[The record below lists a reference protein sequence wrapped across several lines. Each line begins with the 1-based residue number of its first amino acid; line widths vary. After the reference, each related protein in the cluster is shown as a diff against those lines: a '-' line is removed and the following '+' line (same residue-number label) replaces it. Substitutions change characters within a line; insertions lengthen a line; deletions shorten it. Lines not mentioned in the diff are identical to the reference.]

1 MSKNTLLSELINY
14 ISANASGNV
23 TIAAPSSGYALD
35 VSGTGRYTG
44 QLTLGTTLSLNGG
57 TLAGNNIVSMR
68 ANATGGQFRVEKSD
82 GSLSA
87 YPYYVGV
94 DGTALAYY
102 YNTAGLL
109 KVLLHTDGTSYF
121 GNNLSVGYA
130 TYSAVTYALDVNG
143 TGRFTGAVTFSST
156 ITATSVSATDATGSA
171 ILTTNGGGEGVLSVN
186 TANPLRMLINGGEKM
201 RITSSGNVG
210 IGTTAPASYSGY
222 TVFTVNGAS
231 NGGMT
236 VLQYQGTNS
245 LQNYSISSESGI
257 YELRTMPLTF
267 GTSNVERMRITSAGS
282 VGIGTS
288 SPSAKLHVEGNM
300 YISDTMS
307 LGNWFD
313 ANSKFS
319 GYTTDGLFSANA
331 RPCTITTPSGSQRI
345 KLGYFDYGGGQYYGR
360 IGFAANTNWSLG
372 TIGSPGNDFSIG
384 TGASGQSLTITSAG
398 NIGMAVTNPSHRLQV
413 SGNIYSSDT
422 VFARN
427 LKPEAFAS
435 VSAGTPTGAGIPLGY
450 STLNFSTTTD
460 NNWRPI
466 MTNINDVKGF
476 FWVTLGDAAS
486 KDTANY
492 MMAMTSP
499 SYGVSNFGVVSYQN
513 NGWNTGDF
521 EFTTDTTGGSYR
533 LLVRCTSY
541 YSGSGT
547 AYGTIYFLRLE

>member
-14 ISANASGNV
+14 VSANASGNV

-35 VSGTGRYTG
+35 VNGTGRYTG

-102 YNTAGLL
+102 YNTAGVL

-121 GNNLSVGYA
+121 GNNLSIGYA

-143 TGRFTGAVTFSST
+143 TGRFTGALTG
-156 ITATSVSATDATGSA
+156 TSFSATDAIGSA
-171 ILTTNGGGEGVLSVN
+171 ILTTNGGGEGILSVN
-186 TANPLRMLINGGEKM
+186 TANPLRVLINGGEKV
-201 RITSSGNVG
+201 RITSAGNVG
-210 IGTTAPASYSGY
+210 IGTTSPLGGGGATDKTLSINSGSGAASFVTGLVGDVKYS
-222 TVFTVNGAS
+222 TLFTASSIVVLETNAAIPLAFNTNG
-231 NGGMT
+231 T
-236 VLQYQGTNS
+236 
-245 LQNYSISSESGI
+245 
-257 YELRTMPLTF
+257 
-267 GTSNVERMRITSAGS
+267 ERMRILSGGS

-300 YISDTMS
+300 YISDTLS

-450 STLNFSTTTD
+450 STLNITTLTD

-466 MTNINDVKGF
+466 MTNINDVKGY